1 MKQCQYETFQPSS
14 GFDKKHI
21 QDAMQHQFPSEFSFT
36 VAKLIGSIKLKV
48 EEKKSFCR
56 SVKAWLNFIMNASHC
71 ETKNCSRLERGVEKL
86 RKERKNY
93 FNGKTF
99 AQNHHKNEKIL
110 YKVVRYFYLLSV

>member
-48 EEKKSFCR
+48 EEEKK
-56 SVKAWLNFIMNASHC
+56 A
-71 ETKNCSRLERGVEKL
+71 
-86 RKERKNY
+86 
-93 FNGKTF
+93 F
-99 AQNHHKNEKIL
+99 AGA
-110 YKVVRYFYLLSV
+110 